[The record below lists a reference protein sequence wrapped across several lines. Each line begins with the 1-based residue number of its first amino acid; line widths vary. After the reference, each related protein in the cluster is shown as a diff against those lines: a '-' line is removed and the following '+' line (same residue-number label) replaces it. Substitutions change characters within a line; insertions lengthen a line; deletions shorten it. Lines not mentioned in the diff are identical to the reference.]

1 MTLQREDRWT
11 TARQKFFEAVYSLVD
26 SNKSLS
32 RRLTY
37 AALGLVQLSPDD
49 LPEHMRA
56 DFKQFMHEL
65 TKTPLSEDYR
75 DAPREVTP
83 REARRI
89 AIKILEMYTEL
100 LGGL

>member
-1 MTLQREDRWT
+1 MTFQREDRWT
-11 TARQKFFEAVYSLVD
+11 SAKQKFFEAVYSLVD
-26 SNKSLS
+26 SNKSL
-32 RRLTY
+32 RIRLTY
-37 AALGLVQLSPDD
+37 AALDLANLSPDE

-56 DFKQFMHEL
+56 DFKQLMHEL

-75 DAPREVTP
+75 DPPRDVTP
-83 REARRI
+83 REAKRL